1 MAEDGSKVGYGHPP
15 EHGKVKPGERRN
27 PKGRPRGSKNK
38 KTIAERF
45 INVADEAVSITEGGK
60 SVRRSGS
67 EAAMKLLRAL
77 ALKGQDARTLER
89 FLDRYQELEQVAASR
104 KTTSYPFTDIDRQVL
119 DEMYRRMKLCEA
131 DGNE

>member
-1 MAEDGSKVGYGHPP
+1 MTDEEGRVGRGHPP
-15 EHGKVKPGERRN
+15 EHGKIKPGERRN
-27 PKGRPRGSKNK
+27 PKGRPKGSKNK

-45 INVADEAVSITEGGK
+45 IELADKPVSVTEDGK

-67 EAAMKLLRAL
+67 EAAIKLLRAL

-131 DGNE
+131 DDNE